1 MLVTE
6 KNCYFN
12 LPLIEMTII
21 VLNILLPL
29 ITRNNKNKTF
39 FEVFQFKSN
48 ALSTLQLLLVAK
60 GEISY

>member
-6 KNCYFN
+6 KNGYFN

-39 FEVFQFKSN
+39 FEVFKFKSN
-48 ALSTLQLLLVAK
+48 ALLDFATVVSCK
-60 GEISY
+60 RKD